1 MSDKPLSEALAAAA
15 ARMATVGETSASILQ
30 AAEAVAARDIST
42 LPVAEWF
49 SRFAYLADADGYFD
63 LVNRRPITRQ
73 SFNAHYR
80 HVKCISIH
88 TGHPIHASNSFD
100 ENRAAMGGVIAA
112 GLTYA
117 PGAGALLER
126 HGEAWGNLWRNA
138 RVQPVAGDA
147 SPWLDHLARLIPE
160 EWERNHLLDCLAF
173 KFQHPDRKINHGI
186 LIAGH
191 PGSGKDSALHPFLQA
206 VGGPQLQNVAVVR
219 GEDIISQFGYALE
232 NEVLLL
238 NELRRGVNRDKRAV
252 EEFMKVLCAAPPELI
267 MVNRKM
273 QHPYPALNRGL
284 PIAMSNFRDAIHL
297 SDDDR
302 RWFVLWSD
310 APKMTQEA
318 ASALWQWYGSGG
330 IGNVAYTLSQ
340 RPLQAFNPAAP
351 PPMTEAKRRLLNVRQ
366 ESVEET
372 LLADVRARR
381 GVFADGII
389 GGPWG
394 DIARK
399 IEPIINRGIIPVQV
413 LTGVMALSGWTNR
426 GHIATARN
434 PNKRTI
440 YTAPDSA
447 YGAMNNAQCRDA
459 LETLFPSLRLVQ

>member
-1 MSDKPLSEALAAAA
+1 MTDKPLSEALAAAA
-15 ARMATVGETSASILQ
+15 KRMATVGETSASILQ

-88 TGHPIHASNSFD
+88 TGHPIHASNSYD

-147 SPWLDHLARLIPE
+147 SPWLDHLARLLPCD
-160 EWERNHLLDCLAF
+160 WERNHLLDCLAF

-340 RPLQAFNPAAP
+340 RALGAFNPAAP

-381 GVFADGII
+381 GVFAEGII

-399 IEPIINRGIIPVQV
+399 IEPIINRGIIPVNV

-426 GHIATARN
+426 GNIATARN
-434 PNKRTI
+434 PNRRII
-440 YTAPDSA
+440 YTAPDSV
-447 YGAMNNAQCRDA
+447 YGTMNSAQCRDA

>member
-1 MSDKPLSEALAAAA
+1 MTDKPLSEALAAAA
-15 ARMATVGETSASILQ
+15 QRMATAGETPASILQ

-80 HVKCISIH
+80 HVKCLSIH

-138 RVQPVAGDA
+138 RVTPVAGDA
-147 SPWLDHLARLIPE
+147 SPWLDHLARLLPCD
-160 EWERNHLLDCLAF
+160 WERNHLLDCLAF

-330 IGNVAYTLSQ
+330 IANVAYTLSQ
-340 RPLQAFNPAAP
+340 RALGAFNPAAP

-372 LLADVRARR
+372 LLADVRAKR

-399 IEPIINRGIIPVQV
+399 IEPIINRGIIPVNV

-434 PNKRTI
+434 PNRRTI
-440 YTAPDSA
+440 YTAPDSV
-447 YGAMNNAQCRDA
+447 YSTMNNAQCRDA

>member
-1 MSDKPLSEALAAAA
+1 MTDKPLSEALAAAA
-15 ARMATVGETSASILQ
+15 QRMASAGETPASILQ

-138 RVQPVAGDA
+138 RVTPVAGDA
-147 SPWLDHLARLIPE
+147 SPWLDHLARLLPCD
-160 EWERNHLLDCLAF
+160 WERNHLLDCLAF

-318 ASALWQWYGSGG
+318 ASALWGWYGSGG
-330 IGNVAYTLSQ
+330 IANVAYTLSQ

-399 IEPIINRGIIPVQV
+399 IEPIINRGIIPVNV
-413 LTGVMALSGWTNR
+413 LTGVMSLSGWTNR
-426 GHIATARN
+426 GNIATARN
-434 PNKRTI
+434 PNRRII
-440 YTAPDSA
+440 YTAPDSV
-447 YGAMNNAQCRDA
+447 YGTMNSAQCRDA

>member
-1 MSDKPLSEALAAAA
+1 L
-15 ARMATVGETSASILQ
+15 
-30 AAEAVAARDIST
+30 
-42 LPVAEWF
+42 LPC
-49 SRFAYLADADGYFD
+49 D
-63 LVNRRPITRQ
+63 
-73 SFNAHYR
+73 
-80 HVKCISIH
+80 
-88 TGHPIHASNSFD
+88 
-100 ENRAAMGGVIAA
+100 
-112 GLTYA
+112 
-117 PGAGALLER
+117 
-126 HGEAWGNLWRNA
+126 
-138 RVQPVAGDA
+138 
-147 SPWLDHLARLIPE
+147 
-160 EWERNHLLDCLAF
+160 WERNHLLDCLAF

-330 IGNVAYTLSQ
+330 IAKVAYTLSQ
-340 RPLQAFNPAAP
+340 RALGAFNPAAP

-399 IEPIINRGIIPVQV
+399 IEPIINRGIIPVNV
-413 LTGVMALSGWTNR
+413 LTGVMALSGWTSR
-426 GHIATARN
+426 GNIGTARN
-434 PNKRTI
+434 PNKRVI
-440 YTAPDSA
+440 YTAPDSV
-447 YGAMNNAQCRDA
+447 YGTMNNAQCRDA

>member
-1 MSDKPLSEALAAAA
+1 MTDKPLSEALAAAA
-15 ARMATVGETSASILQ
+15 ARMASAGETPASILQ
-30 AAEAVAARDIST
+30 AAEAVAARDISS

-49 SRFAYLADADGYFD
+49 SRFAYLADCDGYFD
-63 LVNRRPITRQ
+63 MVHRRPITRQ

-80 HVKCISIH
+80 HVKCPSIH
-88 TGHPIHASNSFD
+88 TGAPIHASNSFD

-147 SPWLDHLARLIPE
+147 SPWLDHLARLLPCD
-160 EWERNHLLDCLAF
+160 WERNHLLDCLAF
-173 KFQHPDRKINHGI
+173 KYQHPDRKINHGI
-186 LIAGH
+186 LLAGH

-206 VGGPQLQNVAVVR
+206 IGGPQLQNVAVVR

-232 NEVLLL
+232 NEVLVL

-310 APKMTQEA
+310 APKMAQGEA
-318 ASALWQWYGSGG
+318 QALWGWYGSGG
-330 IGNVAYTLSQ
+330 IGNVAYALSQ
-340 RPLQAFNPAAP
+340 RALNAFNPAAP
-351 PPMTEAKRRLLNVRQ
+351 PPMTDAKRRLLNVRQ

-372 LLADVRARR
+372 LLADIRARR
-381 GVFADGII
+381 GVFAEGII
-389 GGPWG
+389 GGPWA
-394 DIARK
+394 DIARRLEGIMGRGTIPIK
-399 IEPIINRGIIPVQV
+399 VLSSIIE
-413 LTGVMALSGWTNR
+413 LSGWVNR
-426 GHIATARN
+426 GLIGTVRN
-434 PNKRTI
+434 PNKRTVF
-440 YTAPDSA
+440 TAPDSV

-459 LETLFPSLRLVQ
+459 LEQHFPSLRLVQ

>member
-15 ARMATVGETSASILQ
+15 ARMASAGETPASILQ
-30 AAEAVAARDIST
+30 AAEAVAARDISS

-49 SRFAYLADADGYFD
+49 SRFAYLADSDGYFD
-63 LVNRRPITRQ
+63 MVHRRPITRQ

-80 HVKCISIH
+80 HVKCPSIH
-88 TGHPIHASNSFD
+88 TGAPIHASNSFD

-147 SPWLDHLARLIPE
+147 SPWLDHLARLLPVD
-160 EWERNHLLDCLAF
+160 WERNHLLDCLAF

-186 LIAGH
+186 LLAGH

-206 VGGPQLQNVAVVR
+206 IGGPQLQNVAVVR

-232 NEVLLL
+232 NEVLVL

-273 QHPYPALNRGL
+273 MHPYPALNRGL
-284 PIAMSNFRDAIHL
+284 PIAMSNHRDAIHL

-310 APKMTQEA
+310 APKMAQNDA
-318 ASALWQWYGSGG
+318 GALWQWYGSGG

-340 RPLQAFNPAAP
+340 RVLRAFNPAAP
-351 PPMTEAKRRLLNVRQ
+351 PPMTDAKRRMLNLGQ
-366 ESVEET
+366 ATLET
-372 LLADVRARR
+372 LLLDDINARR
-381 GVFADGII
+381 GLFAAGIV

-394 DIARK
+394 EVCRK
-399 IEPIINRGIIPVQV
+399 LEPVLKRGSVPPKV
-413 LTGVMALSGWTNR
+413 LTGVLHNSDWTDRGALQSRANV
-426 GHIATARN
+426 
-434 PNKRTI
+434 NKRHVFVH
-440 YTAPDSA
+440 PDTHFAGMSDREL
-447 YGAMNNAQCRDA
+447 RDA
-459 LETLFPSLRLVQ
+459 LEEVQPSLRLVQ

>member
-1 MSDKPLSEALAAAA
+1 MTDKPLSEALAAAA
-15 ARMATVGETSASILQ
+15 QRMATAGETPAAMLQ
-30 AAEAVAARDIST
+30 AAEAVAARDISA

-49 SRFAYLADADGYFD
+49 SRFAYLADSDGYFD
-63 LVNRRPITRQ
+63 MVHRRPITRQ

-117 PGAGALLER
+117 PGANALLER

-138 RVQPVAGDA
+138 RVQPVPGDA
-147 SPWLDHLARLIPE
+147 SPWLDHVARLLPCD
-160 EWERNHLLDCLAF
+160 WEREHFLNVLAF

-186 LIAGH
+186 LLAGH

-206 VGGPQLQNVAVVR
+206 IGGPQLQNVAVVR

-232 NEVLLL
+232 NEVLVL

-310 APKMTQEA
+310 APKMAPDA
-318 ASALWQWYGSGG
+318 ANALWQWYGSGG
-330 IGNVAYTLSQ
+330 RGNVAYTLSQ

-366 ESVEET
+366 ESVEEA
-372 LLADVRARR
+372 LLADIRARR
-381 GVFADGII
+381 GVFAEGII
-389 GGPWG
+389 GGPWA

-399 IEPIINRGIIPVQV
+399 IEPIMGRGAIPINV
-413 LTGVMALSGWTNR
+413 LTGVMALSGWVNR
-426 GHIATARN
+426 GLIGTVRN
-434 PNKRTI
+434 PNKRVI
-440 YTAPDSA
+440 FTAPDSI
-447 YGAMNNAQCRDA
+447 YGTMNNAQCRDA

>member
-1 MSDKPLSEALAAAA
+1 
-15 ARMATVGETSASILQ
+15 MATVGETSASILQ

-88 TGHPIHASNSFD
+88 TGHPIHASNSYD

-147 SPWLDHLARLIPE
+147 SPWLDHLARLLPCD
-160 EWERNHLLDCLAF
+160 WERNHLLDCLAF

-340 RPLQAFNPAAP
+340 RALGAFNPAAP

-381 GVFADGII
+381 GVFAEGII

-399 IEPIINRGIIPVQV
+399 IEPIINRGIIPVNV

-426 GHIATARN
+426 GNIATARN
-434 PNKRTI
+434 PNRRII
-440 YTAPDSA
+440 YTAPDSV
-447 YGAMNNAQCRDA
+447 YGTMNSAQCRDA